1 MFSDLNEMINGYFN
15 FNQKLILV
23 NVIKLIRKQKVKK
36 SIPVYNI
43 QKYYYESCEKL
54 NVEPLS
60 RNDIIRNLK
69 IIEIAGLIKRTRDNV
84 KTVGLEVYTIENLE
98 EVIYQD
104 PELIHFRNYPAN

>member
-36 SIPVYNI
+36 SIPAYNI
-43 QKYYYESCEKL
+43 QKYYYESRKKL
-54 NVEPLS
+54 NVEPFS
-60 RNDIIRNLK
+60 RNDIICNLK

-84 KTVGLEVYTIENLE
+84 KLVCLEGYIIENLKG
-98 EVIYQD
+98 VI
-104 PELIHFRNYPAN
+104 ISKMIIRRNRQIRK